1 MSIFKLVSDSDTRFK
16 NICLELLVV
25 GFSIIGILDSST
37 ERRVIG
43 RGFCGS
49 FAKFVTLMAVLCKL
63 LYVLLF

>member
-43 RGFCGS
+43 RALARPITTKSPVFIGWIFW
-49 FAKFVTLMAVLCKL
+49 L
-63 LYVLLF
+63 